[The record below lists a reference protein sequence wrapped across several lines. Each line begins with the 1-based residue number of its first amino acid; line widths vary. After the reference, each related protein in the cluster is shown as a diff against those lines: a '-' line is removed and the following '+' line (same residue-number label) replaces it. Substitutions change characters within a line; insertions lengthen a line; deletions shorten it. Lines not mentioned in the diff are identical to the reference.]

1 MLHLVSLLSK
11 YLLVL
16 LLLLYTYDS
25 FHVFAYQG
33 KDKLQRHVYARQR
46 FYMFFIHFVGFGL
59 LFLKEY
65 NIQIIG
71 FYLMQVILFA
81 TILAI
86 YRFFYEKTSELLL
99 NNMVLLLMVGMV
111 MLTRLNFD
119 HAWKQFLILIAA
131 TVVPLFIPL
140 ILAKNQGFR
149 NLKYWYY
156 GASIIGLLLV
166 LIIGAVSYGAK
177 LSITL
182 GPVSIQP
189 SEFIKILYVFFL
201 ASMLRED
208 VSFTNLAIT
217 AVMAGVLVLILVA
230 SKDLGSALIFY
241 LAFLMMLYVAT
252 GKKQYLF
259 LGIVFLVVAS
269 VAGYYLFSHVQTR
282 VIAWIN
288 PLSVIDDKGYQICKS
303 LFAIGTG
310 GWFGLGLN
318 QGLPNTI
325 PVVEQDFIFSAIAEE
340 LGGVFAL
347 CILAVCA
354 NCFFMIINV
363 AMGLKEQFYRL
374 VALGLGCVYGVQV
387 ILTVGGAIKF
397 IPSTGVTLPFVS
409 YGGSSLMASMLT
421 FAVVQALYIVKS
433 DESEKA
439 K

>member
-81 TILAI
+81 AILAI

-131 TVVPLFIPL
+131 MVVSLFIPL
-140 ILAKNQGFR
+140 ILSKNQGFR

-177 LSITL
+177 LSISL

-189 SEFIKILYVFFL
+189 SEFIKILYVFFY
-201 ASMLRED
+201 
-208 VSFTNLAIT
+208 FCKH
-217 AVMAGVLVLILVA
+217 IL
-230 SKDLGSALIFY
+230 
-241 LAFLMMLYVAT
+241 
-252 GKKQYLF
+252 
-259 LGIVFLVVAS
+259 
-269 VAGYYLFSHVQTR
+269 
-282 VIAWIN
+282 
-288 PLSVIDDKGYQICKS
+288 PC
-303 LFAIGTG
+303 
-310 GWFGLGLN
+310 
-318 QGLPNTI
+318 
-325 PVVEQDFIFSAIAEE
+325 
-340 LGGVFAL
+340 
-347 CILAVCA
+347 
-354 NCFFMIINV
+354 
-363 AMGLKEQFYRL
+363 
-374 VALGLGCVYGVQV
+374 
-387 ILTVGGAIKF
+387 
-397 IPSTGVTLPFVS
+397 
-409 YGGSSLMASMLT
+409 
-421 FAVVQALYIVKS
+421 
-433 DESEKA
+433 
-439 K
+439 